1 MTQADSPD
9 LGFPDTYREIR
20 ALTATGMDEA
30 QAEAV
35 VYASVRAAN
44 AAAIAGAA
52 RQSAASD
59 LKFQQVDLKFQ
70 EVLHAIADVQKNVE
84 NLEKNVEDVEKNLKK
99 DIEAVQKDIEAVQ
112 KDVENVEKNVAKD
125 IEGLRKELDAK
136 LANRLLGIAVLILGA
151 AGAVIAVVLN
161 AG

>member
-1 MTQADSPD
+1 MTQADSLD

-99 DIEAVQKDIEAVQ
+99 DIEAVQKD
-112 KDVENVEKNVAKD
+112 VENVEKNVAKD

-136 LANRLLGIAVLILGA
+136 LANRLLGIAALILGA

>member
-1 MTQADSPD
+1 MTQADSLD

-20 ALTATGMDEA
+20 ALTATGMDEE
-30 QAEAV
+30 QASAI

-44 AAAIAGAA
+44 AAAIAEAA

-59 LKFQQVDLKFQ
+59 LKFQQV
-70 EVLHAIADVQKNVE
+70 LHAI
-84 NLEKNVEDVEKNLKK
+84 EDVK
-99 DIEAVQKDIEAVQ
+99 
-112 KDVENVEKNVAKD
+112 KDVENVKKDVENVKKDVEDVKKDVKKDVENAEKNVAKD
-125 IEGLRKELDAK
+125 IEGVRKELDAK
-136 LANRLLGIAVLILGA
+136 LANRLLGIAALILGA